1 MRRCYV
7 KVKEGIQ
14 EIRGEFGLQ
23 VYKRGK
29 LIDEYVDHNLIVE
42 VGRQR
47 LAELAAG
54 KSTAAIKYI
63 GVGSG
68 KSYVANG
75 RALETDKDTTLE
87 DLQLFEFKA
96 NDGDA
101 EAVEVNGMDA
111 RFNFCLTKAEANG
124 LEIRELGLF
133 CADGV
138 MFSHRV
144 RMNQERTKLL
154 MIDKASDIEIRGY
167 YILHF

>member
-29 LIDEYVDHNLIVE
+29 LVDEYVDHNLIVE

-63 GVGSG
+63 GFGSG
-68 KSYVANG
+68 KNYVANG

-87 DLQLFEFKA
+87 DLQLFEFKTSEV
-96 NDGDA
+96 DGA
-101 EAVEVNGMDA
+101 AVEVNGMDA
-111 RFNFCLTKAEANG
+111 RFNFCLTEAEANG
-124 LEIRELGLF
+124 LEIREIGLF

-144 RMNQERTKLL
+144 RTNKKRTKILT
-154 MIDKASDIEIRGY
+154 IDKEDDLEIKGY